1 MVSIEYEM
9 KLEKFENE
17 IKDEKAMD
25 KKLKKLF
32 LNEYDEMIG
41 DILNLKED
49 LIIDQIKE
57 GISLFLEDNYTNSSL
72 SDDRLSKLVEKN
84 INEIKSKYKHDYT
97 LINKV
102 WTAYE
107 KISKRRTNNEFFF
120 KKF

>member
-57 GISLFLEDNYTNSSL
+57 GISLILEDNYTNSSL

-84 INEIKSKYKHDYT
+84 INEIKSKYKHDYA
-97 LINKV
+97 LINKA